1 MGPYKVKRVILTNA
15 IKLELPS
22 SIKIHP
28 VINISRVQKYRDQ
41 VEGQKKKQPL
51 PVIIEEE
58 EEYKV
63 EKILN
68 KRKFRERDRYLIQ
81 WKGYTIEED
90 TWKPRENLE
99 NVQEL
104 VDRFEG
110 EYREEARRIK
120 KRNLKEDC
128 KGELPGRYTAK
139 LLYRWDNKKFNREYW
154 GRLERNWKQWRSE
167 RAKGR
172 EILETIQEKD
182 KEEKE
187 ENEQEFKGDRIKE

>member
-1 MGPYKVKRVILTNA
+1 
-15 IKLELPS
+15 
-22 SIKIHP
+22 
-28 VINISRVQKYRDQ
+28 
-41 VEGQKKKQPL
+41 
-51 PVIIEEE
+51 
-58 EEYKV
+58 
-63 EKILN
+63 
-68 KRKFRERDRYLIQ
+68 
-81 WKGYTIEED
+81 
-90 TWKPRENLE
+90 
-99 NVQEL
+99 L

-187 ENEQEFKGDRIKE
+187 ENE

>member
-41 VEGQKKKQPL
+41 VEGQKKEQPL

-68 KRKFRERDRYLIQ
+68 KRKFRERDRYL
-81 WKGYTIEED
+81 
-90 TWKPRENLE
+90 
-99 NVQEL
+99 V
-104 VDRFEG
+104 
-110 EYREEARRIK
+110 
-120 KRNLKEDC
+120 
-128 KGELPGRYTAK
+128 
-139 LLYRWDNKKFNREYW
+139 
-154 GRLERNWKQWRSE
+154 
-167 RAKGR
+167 
-172 EILETIQEKD
+172 
-182 KEEKE
+182 
-187 ENEQEFKGDRIKE
+187 